1 MQIKITDIGVLFGV
15 AVPQPWTK
23 ITLFGETWTVT
34 ESKWTETNTDTAI
47 DGLELTLIPDDMF
60 RAKNEVRAAI
70 LKK

>member
-1 MQIKITDIGVLFGV
+1 MQIRISDIGVLFGV

-23 ITLFGETWTVT
+23 ITLFGQTWTVT
-34 ESKWTETNTDTAI
+34 ETKWTESNTDTAI